1 MEWQFIRWSGTPED
15 PTVKISKIYVCSF
28 GGDMRD
34 AKEVVSIIIRILL
47 SQARV
52 LTPRADWEAEG
63 IDEDKKENE
72 ERLAQRLRLE

>member
-1 MEWQFIRWSGTPED
+1 MYI
-15 PTVKISKIYVCSF
+15 CAF
-28 GGDMRD
+28 GGDFRQ

-63 IDEDKKENE
+63 IDEGEKKKNE